1 MPNLVPADRKRVS
14 TPPAF
19 PGPQPGEPSAPV
31 TSLRPVVDG
40 MHEGVVVRDASGT
53 IVDLN
58 PAAER
63 ILRRS
68 RAELIGSKTVNP
80 RTAVHPDGTPFP
92 HHESA
97 ASVALATGHDVVE
110 QLNGLHM
117 DDGELRWISVNA
129 RALREGDVITGVVTT
144 FVDVTEQ
151 RKMVAALAE
160 SERRF
165 RLLAENAGDLITS
178 IDPRGVRTY
187 VSPSCRALL
196 GYEPGELIGKTA
208 VDIVHPDDREH
219 IVGYF
224 QSVLEDG
231 PASSEGRFLHK
242 DGHWVWMETRG
253 RAVLDEHG
261 EVVELQTAARD
272 VTERRQAD
280 ETLRASEAAAVAAR
294 DALATVLDATTQYA
308 IIGTDADG
316 LITVFNGGAER
327 MLGYAAADVVGRH
340 SPALF
345 HDPEELARLAEEFGI
360 PVESVLGHGTR
371 RRDTDTRDWT
381 LVRSDGVKLPVSL
394 AITAIRAAD
403 GTLTG
408 YLGIGRDITAERRAA
423 RELRDAEER
432 FRNAFDQ
439 APIGKALVSPDGRFT
454 RVNSALCSILG
465 YSEHELLGTTFQALT
480 HPDDLEADL
489 EHVRRMLAGE
499 DESYAME
506 KRYQHAH
513 GHHIWALLSV
523 SLVRDE
529 AGAPLYFVSQIQDI
543 SEQKQIAERL
553 TDLTLHDPLTG
564 LANRVLFADRLAH
577 AVERSRRSKER
588 VAVLFIDFDRFKN
601 VNDSLGHA
609 AGDELLRQAAERMR
623 RAVRP
628 ADTIARL
635 GGDEF
640 TVLCEDLGAVNDA
653 GWVADRL
660 SDTLERPFELFGA
673 EVGIGVS
680 IGIAV
685 ADRHDSAE
693 TVLAKAD
700 AAMYRTKNDRR
711 EWQGAA

>member
-1 MPNLVPADRKRVS
+1 MPILLLADRRLVS
-14 TPPAF
+14 TPPAN
-19 PGPQPGEPSAPV
+19 PGPPPGNPPVPV
-31 TSLRPVVDG
+31 TKLRQVVDG
-40 MHEGVVVRDASGT
+40 MHEGVVVRDAQGT
-53 IVDLN
+53 IVDVN

-68 RAELIGSKTVNP
+68 RDQLIGSKQVNP
-80 RTAVHPDGTPFP
+80 RTAVHPDGSPFP

-97 ASVALATGHDVVE
+97 ASVALATGRDVVE

-129 RALREGDVITGVVTT
+129 RALRKDDVITGVVTT
-144 FVDVTEQ
+144 FVDVTDQ
-151 RKMVAALAE
+151 RTIAAALAE
-160 SERRF
+160 
-165 RLLAENAGDLITS
+165 
-178 IDPRGVRTY
+178 
-187 VSPSCRALL
+187 
-196 GYEPGELIGKTA
+196 
-208 VDIVHPDDREH
+208 
-219 IVGYF
+219 
-224 QSVLEDG
+224 
-231 PASSEGRFLHK
+231 
-242 DGHWVWMETRG
+242 
-253 RAVLDEHG
+253 
-261 EVVELQTAARD
+261 
-272 VTERRQAD
+272 
-280 ETLRASEAAAVAAR
+280 SEAAAVAAR
-294 DALATVLDATTQYA
+294 DALTTVLDATTQYA

-327 MLGYAAADVVGRH
+327 MLGYQAADVVGRH
-340 SPALF
+340 HPELF
-345 HDPEELARLAEEFGI
+345 HDPEELARLAAEFGI

-381 LVRSDGVKLPVSL
+381 LVRSDGVKVPVSL
-394 AITAIRAAD
+394 TITGIRGAN
-403 GTLTG
+403 GQLTG
-408 YLGIGRDITAERRAA
+408 YLGIGRDITAERQAA

-439 APIGKALVSPDGRFT
+439 APIGKALVSTDGRFT
-454 RVNSALCSILG
+454 RVNSALCGILG
-465 YSEHELLGTTFQALT
+465 YSEQALLETSFQTLT
-480 HPDDLEADL
+480 HPDDLDADL
-489 EHVRRMLAGE
+489 EQMQRLLAGE
-499 DESYAME
+499 SESYSME
-506 KRYQHAH
+506 KRYQHAD
-513 GHHIWALLSV
+513 GHYIWALLSV

-529 AGAPLYFVSQIQDI
+529 GGASLYFVSQIQDI
-543 SEQKQIAERL
+543 SEQKQIRERL
-553 TDLTLHDPLTG
+553 TDLSLHDPLTG

-577 AVERSRRSKER
+577 AVERSRRAKER
-588 VAVLFIDFDRFKN
+588 VAVLFVDLDRFKS

-640 TVLCEDLGAVNDA
+640 TVLCEDLGALNDA

-660 SDTLERPFELFGA
+660 SDTLERPFDLFGT
-673 EVGIGVS
+673 EMKIGVS

>member
-1 MPNLVPADRKRVS
+1 
-14 TPPAF
+14 
-19 PGPQPGEPSAPV
+19 
-31 TSLRPVVDG
+31 
-40 MHEGVVVRDASGT
+40 MHEGVVVRDAAGT

-68 RAELIGSKTVNP
+68 RDQLIGGKRVNP
-80 RTAVHPDGTPFP
+80 RTAVHPDGSPFP
-92 HHESA
+92 HDESA
-97 ASVALATGHDVVE
+97 ASVALATGRDVVE
-110 QLNGLHM
+110 QLNGLYM
-117 DDGELRWISVNA
+117 DDGDLRWISVNA
-129 RALREGDVITGVVTT
+129 RALREDDVITGVVTT

-151 RKMVAALAE
+151 RTIAAALAE

-165 RLLAENAGDLITS
+165 RLMAENAGDLITS
-178 IDPRGVRTY
+178 IDPRGIRTY

-196 GYEPGELIGKTA
+196 GYEPDELVGSAA

-219 IVGYF
+219 IARYL

-231 PASSEGRFLHK
+231 PASAEGRCRHK

-253 RAVLDEHG
+253 RTVLDEQG
-261 EVVELQTAARD
+261 EVRELQTAARD
-272 VTERRQAD
+272 VTERRTAD

-294 DALATVLDATTQYA
+294 DSLSAVLDATTQYA
-308 IIGTDADG
+308 IIGTDANG

-327 MLGYAAADVVGRH
+327 MLGYRAADVVGH
-340 SPALF
+340 HHPELF
-345 HDPEELARLAEEFGI
+345 HDPDELQRLAGEFGI
-360 PVESVLGHGTR
+360 PVAAVLGHGAR
-371 RRDTDTRDWT
+371 ERDTDTREWT
-381 LVRSDGVKLPVSL
+381 FVRRDGVRLPVSL

-403 GTLTG
+403 GKITG
-408 YLGIGRDITAERRAA
+408 YLGIGRDITAERQAA

-432 FRNAFDQ
+432 FRNAFDK

-454 RVNSALCSILG
+454 RVNGALCSILG
-465 YSEHELLGTTFQALT
+465 YTEQHLLETTFQTLT
-480 HPDDLEADL
+480 HPDDLDVDL
-489 EHVRRMLAGE
+489 DHMRRMLEGQS
-499 DESYAME
+499 ESYSME
-506 KRYQHAH
+506 KRYRH
-513 GHHIWALLSV
+513 GGGHYLWALLSV

-529 AGAPLYFVSQIQDI
+529 AGLPLYFVSQIQDI
-543 SEQKQIAERL
+543 SEQKLTAERL
-553 TDLTLHDPLTG
+553 TDLTLHDALTG
-564 LANRVLFADRLAH
+564 LANRVLFGDRLAH

-588 VAVLFIDFDRFKN
+588 VAVLFIDLDRFKG

-660 SDTLERPFELFGA
+660 SDTLERPFDLFGN
-673 EVGIGVS
+673 EVSIGVS